1 LRWTVRPPDPD
12 DDQVKVGQN
21 LFPNDNIERQ
31 FVQSETSTDIFKV
44 LPDGQVVLKKDLD
57 REALCGKSDTCT
69 FSSIVSSTH
78 YCALACTFLAFSLH
92 LVALKQ
98 MNHTLGINFP

>member
-1 LRWTVRPPDPD
+1 MRRTVRPPDPN

-69 FSSIVSSTH
+69 FSSIVSSIQSDCTCLH
-78 YCALACTFLAFSLH
+78 SYC
-92 LVALKQ
+92 
-98 MNHTLGINFP
+98 NDR

>member
-1 LRWTVRPPDPD
+1 MKGHPKTLNLNEVRPPNPD
-12 DDQVKVGQN
+12 NDQVKVGQN

-69 FSSIVSSTH
+69 FSSIVSSIQF
-78 YCALACTFLAFSLH
+78 ACTRLH
-92 LVALKQ
+92 SCCNEVH
-98 MNHTLGINFP
+98 NDR